1 VHARKECL
9 VKAAKGGL
17 ARSFKAKVAATADE
31 LASQIQEGSDR
42 RIAGLLGGAYRAR
55 LVAAGADAANAALD
69 GGAPLAVVATDAG
82 GIVERGA
89 VARAIAEGRA
99 IAWKDK
105 QALGALFGGREEVA
119 VCAILND
126 AVAAQVAGARR
137 VADAV
142 SGNPVTTGPARGDA
156 CSRSREVR

>member
-1 VHARKECL
+1 MHARKECL
-9 VKAAKGGL
+9 GKAAKGGL
-17 ARSFKAKVAATADE
+17 SKSFKARVAATAEE

-42 RIAGLLGGAYRAR
+42 RISGLLGGAYRAR
-55 LVAAGADAANAALD
+55 LVAAGADAANSALD
-69 GGAPLAVVATDAG
+69 GGAPLVVVATDAG

-99 IAWKDK
+99 VAWKDK
-105 QALGALFGGREEVA
+105 QTLGALMGGREEVA

-126 AVAAQVAGARR
+126 AIAAQVASARR

-142 SGNPVTTGPARGDA
+142 SGSPVMTGPARGDA